1 VEIPVSGDP
10 GLTYGWVM
18 SELRC
23 PTCSARN
30 RVGAIPRGVPR
41 CGRCQKLL
49 PWLVTADSVSFDEEA
64 TASVPVV
71 VDLWAPWCVPCQ
83 MIAPALADLAANHT
97 GRVKVVKV
105 NVDEEPGLGA
115 RFHARSI
122 PLLVVLRDGHE
133 VDRITGAL
141 SRQALEARLA
151 PLLA

>member
-1 VEIPVSGDP
+1 
-10 GLTYGWVM
+10 
-18 SELRC
+18 
-23 PTCSARN
+23 
-30 RVGAIPRGVPR
+30 
-41 CGRCQKLL
+41 
-49 PWLVTADSVSFDEEA
+49 VTADSVSFDEEA